1 MRLWWIAMAI
11 TVGLAWVGANY
22 LMPFK

>member
-1 MRLWWIAMAI
+1 MRLWWIAMGI
-11 TVGLAWVGANY
+11 TIVLAWVGANY

>member
-1 MRLWWIAMAI
+1 MRLWWIAMGI
-11 TVGLAWVGANY
+11 TITLAYIGAVY

>member
-1 MRLWWIAMAI
+1 MRLWWIAMAV
-11 TVGLAWVGANY
+11 TVALAWVGANY

>member
-11 TVGLAWVGANY
+11 TIGLSYAGATY

>member
-1 MRLWWIAMAI
+1 MRLWWIAMGI
-11 TVGLAWVGANY
+11 TIGLSYIGAVY

>member
-11 TVGLAWVGANY
+11 TIGLSYLGANY
-22 LMPFK
+22 LLPFK

>member
-11 TVGLAWVGANY
+11 TIGLAWVGANY

>member
-11 TVGLAWVGANY
+11 TIVLAWVGANY

>member
-1 MRLWWIAMAI
+1 MRLWWIAMGI
-11 TVGLAWVGANY
+11 TITLAWVGANY